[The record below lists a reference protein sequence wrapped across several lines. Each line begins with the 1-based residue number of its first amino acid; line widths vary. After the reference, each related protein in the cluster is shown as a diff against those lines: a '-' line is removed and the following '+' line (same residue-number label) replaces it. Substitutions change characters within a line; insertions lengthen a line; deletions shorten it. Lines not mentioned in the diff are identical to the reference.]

1 VNTLKKENSMLIDSI
16 KNDNEDENENKSD
29 DERAGDDERAFILLK
44 MHLSSPFIEINKVV
58 VKVNFKKIIIL
69 TEFYEPDDLTYTI
82 PCCTILHGIGGE
94 GIRDSGLY
102 FVFEGIFVEFKELDI
117 ELLFT
122 TSKILH
128 TISVMI
134 KRSLDDCHEIEK
146 QSMLIQIQELVALDG
161 YNRQV
166 GVALANELVDEFSTT
181 KASSVGLPWDFHKKT
196 KEFFEATFLL
206 PLFEMVLRILHQ
218 RSQLYLEKQLSQS
231 FTNGHGHTT
240 TINNLQN
247 DLRRDTIL
255 EISLNLVEKILY
267 WDFTSKNDSLLAGT
281 FAKEGNDIIEDA
293 LFITAKTREFPVSW
307 RSHLIHNEVLRMF
320 FTLYKILQ
328 QNEALA
334 HHCRQCMIQIS
345 GLHGEIFETEQQITD
360 YITLMIREVS
370 ELMNNVHERADSYE
384 YGQSLLGTSQMI
396 RRLLCT
402 FPLPTLCSVPDIS
415 TFLHEV
421 AQLSATCLRESV
433 MKDDSGFDD
442 SSWSLEAF
450 DELLAIWVK
459 LVQDVQSYHNGQ
471 NENRSIPFHNLTAVM
486 TFLAEASYHIVAT
499 YIDTRLEAAKF
510 AVNDD
515 DEEEMNG
522 FKDWDTYG
530 DQLLSISILARIV
543 CQQTLEKLQT
553 LLHERLMQLKSFFE
567 VIADNSSSTIPGIYH
582 SLLYIYESLHWLILI
597 SACVLADPGE
607 GEQPLIPDSLMQLS
621 MSQDNLGKNHDQI
634 VMLLNTV
641 LGILDLVSLDTSV
654 IEISHCSPRVAET
667 LFWFFERWG
676 KTYLLIDESNYQSIS
691 NNMIYAF
698 GKPESHGEGMRIL
711 HFLVDKIKTNFILW
725 NGDSDPLLQIV
736 RLLNSYGKKSALRN
750 GLLKSDNFS
759 ELLTFFTENLDH
771 FPQMIHNSLIQTIA
785 IITSGAADEEV
796 KQSYFRMITGAIEKR
811 FLAVLQRPD
820 FSQVYQQADIIS
832 EVQNALEM
840 FDGLAMASDFSNTT
854 LIYGFCSK
862 YFEFFVRLLQYYKN
876 CPEVV
881 FLVLQF
887 FNSFVTYQDFSELS
901 PEQTKTVYQTIV
913 EMLKA
918 YSEANIGKKQ
928 LISEEQTDEPYADI
942 SILLDMLSE
951 IMASEFR
958 EFPFTAFDDL
968 RQETKTVDCDVS
980 SVVFYG
986 INLLIPLINLQVLKE
1001 ISRLAYQAITP
1012 LALYFHNE
1020 ERKKGNAIQHLSP
1033 PLDKFLQIVLE
1044 CFLFKD
1050 FESELLEPASETL
1063 VALICSRR
1071 EYYNNLVQTFISN
1084 QTSPELRTR
1093 LHDAFVTLSSGVPHT
1108 LPETLL
1114 RRRDVSDSSWT
1125 CVVSY
1130 V

>member
-1 VNTLKKENSMLIDSI
+1 MDLSTVLLQVEEACADLQVPST
-16 KNDNEDENENKSD
+16 
-29 DERAGDDERAFILLK
+29 RHAGEQVIMSFKQMSGNLDACQYIL
-44 MHLSSPFIEINKVV
+44 
-58 VKVNFKKIIIL
+58 
-69 TEFYEPDDLTYTI
+69 
-82 PCCTILHGIGGE
+82 
-94 GIRDSGLY
+94 GIRDSRLY
-102 FVFEGIFVEFKELDI
+102 FVFEGISIEFKELDV

-122 TSKILH
+122 ASKILH

-146 QSMLIQIQELVALDG
+146 QSMLIQIQELVAMDG

-181 KASSVGLPWDFHKKT
+181 KASNVGLPWDFHKKT

-218 RSQLYLEKQLSQS
+218 RSQFYIEKQLSQN

-240 TINNLQN
+240 NNLQN
-247 DLRRDTIL
+247 DLRHDTL
-255 EISLNLVEKILY
+255 LTISLNLVEKILY
-267 WDFTSKNDSLLAGT
+267 WDFVSKNDSLLAGT
-281 FAKEGNDIIEDA
+281 FAKEGNDIIEDT
-293 LFITAKTREFPVSW
+293 LFITAKTREFPANW
-307 RSHLIHNEVLRMF
+307 RSHIIHNEVLRMF
-320 FTLYKILQ
+320 FTLYKIVQ

-334 HHCRQCMIQIS
+334 HHCRQCLIQIS
-345 GLHGEIFETEQQITD
+345 GLHGEIFETEQQITE
-360 YITLMIREVS
+360 YVTLMVHEIS
-370 ELMNNVHERADSYE
+370 ELMNNLSSSMHERAASYE
-384 YGQSLLGTSQMI
+384 YGQSLLGISQMI

-402 FPLPTLCSVPDIS
+402 FPLPTLCNVPDIS

-433 MKDDSGFDD
+433 MKDGYGYLIDD

-459 LVQDVQSYHNGQ
+459 LVQDVQSYRNGQ
-471 NENRSIPFHNLTAVM
+471 NENRAIPFHNLTAIM

-499 YIDTRLEAAKF
+499 YIDTRLEVAKF
-510 AVNDD
+510 TVND
-515 DEEEMNG
+515 DEEEEANG

-543 CQQTLEKLQT
+543 SQQTLEKLQA
-553 LLHERLMQLKSFFE
+553 LLHERLMQLKLFFE
-567 VIADNSSSTIPGIYH
+567 AIADNNNSTISGIYH

-621 MSQDNLGKNHDQI
+621 ISQDNLGKNHDQT

-654 IEISHCSPRVAET
+654 IEISHCSPRVAES

-676 KTYLLIDESNYQSIS
+676 KTYLLLDESDYQSIS
-691 NNMIYAF
+691 IILSYYNNSNNIVCAF
-698 GKPESHGEGMRIL
+698 GKPERHGEGMRIL

-725 NGDSDPLLQIV
+725 NGDPDPLLQIV

-785 IITSGAADEEV
+785 IITSGAADDEI
-796 KQSYFRMITGAIEKR
+796 KQSYFQMITRAIEKR
-811 FLAVLQRPD
+811 FLAVLQKPD

-840 FDGLAMASDFSNTT
+840 FDGLALASDFSNTT
-854 LIYGFCSK
+854 LIYNFCSK

-876 CPEVV
+876 CPEVGI
-881 FLVLQF
+881 LVLQF

-901 PEQTKTVYQTIV
+901 SEQTKTVYQTIV

-928 LISEEQTDEPYADI
+928 LLASEEEADEPYADI

-951 IMASEFR
+951 IMASEFQG
-958 EFPFTAFDDL
+958 FDDL
-968 RQETKTVDCDVS
+968 KQETKTTDCDVS

-986 INLLIPLINLQVLKE
+986 VNLLIPLISLQIPKICKEYMRLIAHIVEFYPDKLGVLPVELLNNLFASLEYGIEKYP
-1001 ISRLAYQAITP
+1001 LFAITP
-1012 LALYFHNE
+1012 LALYYHNE
-1020 ERKKGNAIQHLSP
+1020 ERKKGNAIQHLGS

-1050 FESELLEPASETL
+1050 FESDLLEPASETL

-1071 EYYNNLVQTFISN
+1071 
-1084 QTSPELRTR
+1084 
-1093 LHDAFVTLSSGVPHT
+1093 
-1108 LPETLL
+1108 
-1114 RRRDVSDSSWT
+1114 
-1125 CVVSY
+1125 
-1130 V
+1130 

>member
-1 VNTLKKENSMLIDSI
+1 MSFKQMSGNLDACQYILEHTQSHVVQFYMALAVKES
-16 KNDNEDENENKSD
+16 
-29 DERAGDDERAFILLK
+29 
-44 MHLSSPFIEINKVV
+44 V
-58 VKVNFKKIIIL
+58 
-69 TEFYEPDDLTYTI
+69 
-82 PCCTILHGIGGE
+82 
-94 GIRDSGLY
+94 IRDYILY
-102 FVFEGIFVEFKELDI
+102 SKEYLSNLKSWI
-117 ELLFT
+117 LNYCLQRPNIAPYVQ
-122 TSKILH
+122 KQILH

-247 DLRRDTIL
+247 DLRRDTL
-255 EISLNLVEKILY
+255 LAISLNLVEKILY

-281 FAKEGNDIIEDA
+281 FAKEGNDIVEDA
-293 LFITAKTREFPVSW
+293 LFITAKTREFP
-307 RSHLIHNEVLRMF
+307 
-320 FTLYKILQ
+320 LYKIVQ

-334 HHCRQCMIQIS
+334 HRCRQCMIQIS

-360 YITLMIREVS
+360 YITLMIREIS
-370 ELMNNVHERADSYE
+370 ELMNNLSGSMHERAASHE

-442 SSWSLEAF
+442 CSWSLEAF

-515 DEEEMNG
+515 EEEEMNG

-567 VIADNSSSTIPGIYH
+567 AIADNT
-582 SLLYIYESLHWLILI
+582 
-597 SACVLADPGE
+597 DPGE
-607 GEQPLIPDSLMQLS
+607 GEQPLIPDPLMQLS
-621 MSQDNLGKNHDQI
+621 ISQDNLGKNHDQI

-725 NGDSDPLLQIV
+725 NGDSDPL
-736 RLLNSYGKKSALRN
+736 
-750 GLLKSDNFS
+750 F
-759 ELLTFFTENLDH
+759 
-771 FPQMIHNSLIQTIA
+771 QTIA

-796 KQSYFRMITGAIEKR
+796 KQSYFQMITGAIEKR

-840 FDGLAMASDFSNTT
+840 FDGLAMASDFLNTT
-854 LIYGFCSK
+854 LIYDFCSK

-901 PEQTKTVYQTIV
+901 SEQTKTVYQTIV

-928 LISEEQTDEPYADI
+928 LIPEEQTDEPYADI

-958 EFPFTAFDDL
+958 GYSFDDL

-1001 ISRLAYQAITP
+1001 SVSRLAYQAITP

-1020 ERKKGNAIQHLSP
+1020 ERKKGNALQHLGP

-1063 VALICSRR
+1063 VSLICSRR

-1093 LHDAFVTLSSGVPHT
+1093 LHDAFATLSSGVPHT

-1114 RRRDVSDSSWT
+1114 RRRDVS
-1125 CVVSY
+1125 
-1130 V
+1130 

>member
-1 VNTLKKENSMLIDSI
+1 MDLSTVLLQVEEACADLQVPSTRHAGEQVIMSFKQMSGNLDACQYILEHTQSHVVQFYMALAVKES
-16 KNDNEDENENKSD
+16 
-29 DERAGDDERAFILLK
+29 
-44 MHLSSPFIEINKVV
+44 V
-58 VKVNFKKIIIL
+58 
-69 TEFYEPDDLTYTI
+69 
-82 PCCTILHGIGGE
+82 
-94 GIRDSGLY
+94 IRDYILY
-102 FVFEGIFVEFKELDI
+102 SKEYLSNLKSWI
-117 ELLFT
+117 LNYCLQRPNIAPYVQ
-122 TSKILH
+122 KQILH

-247 DLRRDTIL
+247 DLRRDTL
-255 EISLNLVEKILY
+255 LAISLNLVEKILY

-320 FTLYKILQ
+320 FTLYKIVQ

-334 HHCRQCMIQIS
+334 HRCRQCMIQIS
-345 GLHGEIFETEQQITD
+345 GLHGDIFETEQQITD
-360 YITLMIREVS
+360 YITLMIREIS
-370 ELMNNVHERADSYE
+370 ELMNNLSGSMHERAASHE

-442 SSWSLEAF
+442 CSWSLEAF

-515 DEEEMNG
+515 EEEEMNG

-567 VIADNSSSTIPGIYH
+567 AIADNSSSTISDH

-597 SACVLADPGE
+597 SACILADPGE
-607 GEQPLIPDSLMQLS
+607 GEQPLIPDPLMQLS
-621 MSQDNLGKNHDQI
+621 ISQDNLGKNHDQI

-725 NGDSDPLLQIV
+725 NGDSDPLFQIV

-796 KQSYFRMITGAIEKR
+796 KQSYFQMITGAIEKR

-840 FDGLAMASDFSNTT
+840 FDGLAMASDFLNTT
-854 LIYGFCSK
+854 LIYDFCSK

-901 PEQTKTVYQTIV
+901 SEQTKTVYQTIV

-928 LISEEQTDEPYADI
+928 LIPEEQTDEPYADI

-958 EFPFTAFDDL
+958 GYSFDDL

-1001 ISRLAYQAITP
+1001 SVSRLAYQAITP

-1020 ERKKGNAIQHLSP
+1020 ERKKGNALQHLGP

-1063 VALICSRR
+1063 VSLICSRR

-1093 LHDAFVTLSSGVPHT
+1093 LHDAFATLSSGVPHT

-1114 RRRDVSDSSWT
+1114 RRRDVSGFREILFRFLMD
-1125 CVVSY
+1125 VRGFLRVK
-1130 V
+1130 